1 MISDV
6 KEVDWKL
13 AYLQIEELLP
23 ILQRLDEKKAQL
35 DAHRPL
41 PTYALRKIRESLH
54 LEFTHNST
62 AIEGNSLTL
71 SETRVV
77 LHDGMTVKGKSLREH
92 FEVLNHHD
100 ALLFVEEAAQRQE
113 PLSDKLL
120 HEIHSF
126 LLQRIEKE
134 MAGRYRNMGVRILG
148 ANFTPPNALKV
159 PDYMDDLFDWLNN
172 LPANTHP
179 IVRATLFH
187 HRFVWIHPYFDGN
200 GRTARLAHALLLMK
214 AGYPPAFVLNQD
226 RKRYY
231 RCLNSANEGNYAP
244 FMRMMALAAERSL
257 DLYLGALEDRY
268 DDYLP
273 LGQLVEEPTVP
284 YGAEYLGLLARQGK
298 LAAFKQGK
306 EWYASKAEVLQYV
319 AKRQRQRKL
328 GPA

>member
-1 MISDV
+1 MCSDI
-6 KEVDWKL
+6 KNMDWKL
-13 AYLQIEELLP
+13 AYLQTEELLP
-23 ILQRLDEKKAQL
+23 LLQRLDEKKAQL
-35 DAHRPL
+35 DAYRPL
-41 PTYALRKIRESLH
+41 PTYALRRIRESLH

-100 ALLFVEEAAQRQE
+100 ALLYVEDAAERQQ
-113 PLSDKLL
+113 PLNDRLL
-120 HEIHSF
+120 HEIHGF

-134 MAGRYRNMGVRILG
+134 MAGRYRNMGVRIVG

-159 PDYMDDLFDWLNN
+159 PDYMDELFDWLEH
-172 LPANTHP
+172 LPADVHP
-179 IVRATLFH
+179 LVKATLFH
-187 HRFVWIHPYFDGN
+187 HRFVWVHPYFDGN
-200 GRTARLAHALLLMK
+200 GRTARLAHALLLIK

-231 RCLNSANEGNYAP
+231 RCLNDANEGNYAP
-244 FMRMMALAAERSL
+244 FLRMMALAAERSL

-273 LGQLVEEPTVP
+273 LSQLVEEPSVP

-306 EWYASKAEVLQYV
+306 EWYASKDEVANYV
-319 AKRQRQRKL
+319 AKRQRKRKL
-328 GPA
+328 KED

>member
-1 MISDV
+1 M
-6 KEVDWKL
+6 DWKL
-13 AYLQIEELLP
+13 AYLPTNELLP
-23 ILQRLDEKKAQL
+23 ILQRLDEKKAHL
-35 DAHRPL
+35 DAYRPL
-41 PTYALRKIRESLH
+41 PAYALRKIRESLH

-100 ALLFVEEAAQRQE
+100 ALLFVEDAANRQE
-113 PLSDKLL
+113 ALTERML
-120 HEIHSF
+120 HEIHSM

-134 MAGRYRNMGVRILG
+134 IAGRYRNMGVRIMG
-148 ANFTPPNALKV
+148 ANFTPPNALRV
-159 PDYMDDLFDWLNN
+159 PDYMEDLFKWLDAV
-172 LPANTHP
+172 PKGVHP
-179 IVRATLFH
+179 IINASIFH

-200 GRTARLAHALLLMK
+200 GRAARLAHALLLMK
-214 AGYPPAFVLNQD
+214 SGYPPAFVLNQD

-231 RCLNSANEGNYAP
+231 RCLNEANVGNYAP
-244 FMRMMALAAERSL
+244 FLRMMALAAERSL

-273 LGQLVEEPTVP
+273 LGLLVEEPSVP

-319 AKRQRQRKL
+319 SKRKRKRNL
-328 GPA
+328 PGPAADPQA